1 MSKPSPHAA
10 QVLIVDDEVDHAE
23 VMAEALKKPG
33 HVCTIVHDV
42 PKAMDELRHGH
53 FDVIV
58 TDLRMP
64 NSAGVAGVGGEK
76 IAPDGG
82 DAGLRVLE
90 AARRL
95 QPHAETVMVTAHGD
109 VSTARAAFKYGAYD
123 FIEKPLDLAV
133 FRELVNRAA
142 ENVVLRHEA
151 GPAVSGPST
160 GSTPTSGSSSGL
172 AEIVQHDGF
181 EGIIA
186 GSEAMRR
193 ILQTVRAVAPSMIP
207 VLITGESGTGKELI
221 AQAIHKNSP
230 RVKNRFV
237 AFNCAGQAETLLE
250 DTLFGHV
257 RGAFTGADKER
268 EGLFEYASGGAVP
281 ADKAGSGLW
290 SKGGTLFLDEIGDM
304 PMTMQAK
311 LLRTLETGEVVRLG
325 SNDPRRCDVRF
336 VSATNKNLE
345 KSITDG
351 TFRQDLFYRIKG
363 AHIHLPPLRERRDD
377 IPRMIRHGVAKFA
390 AQLMP
395 AGGNVPPPDI
405 TDSALMRLTAYSWP
419 GNVRQLLNV
428 VQNMVVM
435 ALGEHAA
442 SAGHTSPDNIIRL
455 DVRHIPEDIRTE
467 DSEHE
472 HALADGHADASAGS
486 LASAAPGTL
495 AGTSLE
501 LLEKKAIR
509 ETLKLTG
516 GNREHAAKLLG
527 IGERTLYRKLKEYGL
542 R

>member
-1 MSKPSPHAA
+1 MSRSQQHNSPAA

-33 HVCTIVHDV
+33 HVCTIVHTV
-42 PKAMDELRHGH
+42 ARAMDELKHGH
-53 FDVIV
+53 FDVVV

-64 NSAGVAGVGGEK
+64 SSGGANGV
-76 IAPDGG
+76 APDGS

-90 AARRL
+90 AARAV
-95 QPHAETVMVTAHGD
+95 QAHAETVMVTAHGD
-109 VSTARAAFKYGAYD
+109 VATARAAFKYGAYD

-133 FRELVNRAA
+133 FRELINRAA
-142 ENVVLRHEA
+142 ENVLLRHEA
-151 GPAVSGPST
+151 RTDASESETAAALG
-160 GSTPTSGSSSGL
+160 
-172 AEIVQHDGF
+172 EIVQHDGF

-221 AQAIHKNSP
+221 AQAIHRNSG
-230 RVKNRFV
+230 RAKNRFV
-237 AFNCAGQAETLLE
+237 AFNCAGQAESLLE

-281 ADKAGSGLW
+281 AEKAGTW

-304 PMTMQAK
+304 PLTMQAK

-325 SNDPRRCDVRF
+325 SNESRACDVRF

-345 KSITDG
+345 KAVAEG
-351 TFRQDLFYRIKG
+351 AFRQDLYYRIKG
-363 AHIHLPPLRERRDD
+363 SLIHLPPLRERRED
-377 IPRMIRHGVAKFA
+377 IPRMIRHGITKFA
-390 AQLMP
+390 QQLMP
-395 AGGNVPPPDI
+395 AGVNPPDI
-405 TDSALMRLTAYSWP
+405 TDGALMRLTAYSWP

-435 ALGEHAA
+435 AIGDSA
-442 SAGHTSPDNIIRL
+442 SNPSSDGPIRL
-455 DVRHIPEDIRTE
+455 DARHIPDDIRTDDPE
-467 DSEHE
+467 SDLPDS
-472 HALADGHADASAGS
+472 AHADTTG
-486 LASAAPGTL
+486 AAGTL